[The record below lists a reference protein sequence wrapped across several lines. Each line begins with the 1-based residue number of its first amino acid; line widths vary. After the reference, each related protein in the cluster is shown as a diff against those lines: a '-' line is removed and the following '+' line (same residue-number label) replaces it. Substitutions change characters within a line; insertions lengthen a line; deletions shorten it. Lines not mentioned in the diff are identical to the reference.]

1 MLASA
6 SPAPLELLVTAA
18 GAVNRL
24 ARVASHRHARPLS
37 CAGAGS
43 TASSRSALSAA
54 SPPPPRF
61 PRRWSLPCIRSEAE
75 RTAAQRGSSVALQPS
90 LASRRWSPARS
101 PPIVAA
107 AVELAAYSPP
117 PPPLVASLHA
127 PPRSRPTRAETRP
140 GRPRAQRCG
149 VAQAVAREGD
159 RAAYGGVS
167 TSQ

>member
-127 PPRSRPTRAETRP
+127 LRLDARPTR
-140 GRPRAQRCG
+140 GL
-149 VAQAVAREGD
+149 VDARRDVQEGLYMIILELSH
-159 RAAYGGVS
+159 AK
-167 TSQ
+167 